1 MFVHWTSGCLF
12 WTSGC
17 QVEAVAERVKVG
29 YTGQCKYISPFSVAP
44 CVPGVTCGQQ
54 LQMGSLSYPHD
65 WMPFNWR
72 GMQKSLKTFCFIFCW
87 LSGSNPT
94 SGRLSE
100 HTLIWTSTTEEKWV
114 NMYYY
119 YAGRGYSGNPDKTL
133 ESVSEKSGNIFF
145 FLQTSL
151 MFGLN
156 KRYRTLTSTSAFS
169 LFARSPIM
177 CPLSWN
183 TYKKMRFF
191 LTKANNVSLFW

>member
-145 FLQTSL
+145 FFT
-151 MFGLN
+151 N
-156 KRYRTLTSTSAFS
+156 
-169 LFARSPIM
+169 LFNVWLEQKIQDSHIYF
-177 CPLSWN
+177 CIQSVCQI
-183 TYKKMRFF
+183 TYH
-191 LTKANNVSLFW
+191 VSSELKYL